1 MCSQW
6 TNNRRL
12 LHTCQ
17 LLRTR
22 GWVDFRP
29 EEWVEGD
36 GFVIFSVH
44 CCVAKKKRKKTK
56 LFVTIIRYA
65 IYRCKAYAY
74 YALLLLL
81 L

>member
-17 LLRTR
+17 LRTR
-22 GWVDFRP
+22 GWVDFRR

-44 CCVAKKKRKKTK
+44 CCAVKKKKAI

-65 IYRCKAYAY
+65 IYRCKAYA
-74 YALLLLL
+74 LLLLL
-81 L
+81 LL